1 MTQQQWNAYM
11 GAIVAGDS
19 ATVGYE
25 AGKQY
30 DADVAAYTLQQQN
43 KQPLSATSTAAELQQ
58 ALSDAVDAQV
68 YTDIDGSKYTIDYML
83 DARGTSRGTRKVPF
97 TGDVRNLYIDNT
109 AEGNY
114 KLGLARTDV
123 TPESGLT
130 PFLARYFDN
139 TETSPYIGGGG
150 TYNGT
155 PGVRGVTTSD
165 GALMDIT
172 LPAEKATAFEY
183 AVHSNIG
190 QIRNRAIG
198 LGAVSSQDTR
208 DFGAGKTEYTTP
220 DAPMWNIDYIDSG
233 EALPEGTLLPVD
245 YKAEKVQKALERKVN
260 RLGIGSRALNT
271 VAGFGAGLGGALV
284 STADTIL
291 DMATPGDNTLL
302 NEAKKSKNV
311 ADFFGYDESVAQLG
325 QAKAT
330 ANVKEA
336 GKNWNKGDYFSA
348 AGDMLQAI
356 GDMSAPENLAYSL
369 GLVTEMAV
377 GFGKFTAVGKAAAG
391 LKAAEATKDA
401 TQIAKAAEELKA
413 ASTGVNT
420 AINLV
425 AKEAGMESYIAG
437 QTNTALEEKQVNNN
451 GRENTFGDVLETTAL
466 ITFGAYLDRFATKEA
481 LSISSPTKDA
491 IKELGKNLSV
501 EAQDKL
507 WSKVLTNGGV
517 IAAEM
522 GLEAGTEY
530 IQTFSEALAK
540 EYGTDKY
547 GNAVWTDKRGEEAL
561 VGAAG
566 GAAGGGQMATMSSV
580 AGAVTGRNDMA
591 AINVPQQ
598 NQSATVIQDISKSR
612 PDIAATHEATMNSI
626 KEQSLRPDID
636 IGPVD
641 LASYTAGALGVN
653 AQLNDIAAEGQV
665 ELAEAVTSGK
675 VTPETA
681 TGIDRE
687 ATSFDTMYA
696 NLVEQIGSGFKT
708 LEEAPAGTY
717 NFTQDEVVDD
727 VKGLVSESINGSTE
741 AENAFVGLLGFKDRL
756 VQAAGGNTELVKNKL
771 NVIDQKINN
780 LMPIFQAQTTE
791 QIKDILADDKITTAT
806 KVAKVIGSSAAS
818 VEDIKVL
825 EQSKDLTPEAKTI
838 LEVKK
843 QVLKSQDDVAGEK
856 LFGGGKRNS
865 TMQWASLLLSQANN
879 PAAVKDSMEHIYN
892 FYDGQQVKIDTL
904 RAAVAEWDAE
914 KSMPW
919 VTEPINTKT
928 NELYTETEKAGI
940 RSGVG
945 SDNKI
950 TINGTKYNVT
960 AADSFANKVEREQEV
975 IGTLVTLGEQLVG
988 GRGTDVSSAQS
999 NIKVPTTDKGVSG
1012 EEVVVKG
1019 VKEVVEAP
1027 TVKTTPTLTQD
1038 RFKELT
1044 ASAFDADGNYNK
1056 TRLQSNVNALAE
1068 YKGTAVKFTYT
1079 PTTKN
1084 ADGTAKAPYT
1094 LNGTITGSKGG
1105 SVQITREAKD
1115 GKQQIFNVTPQ
1126 DIISFTAEP
1135 VVATS
1140 ASKNIKEPSAM
1151 SIGEVTRELNAIDL
1165 IGNERVLST
1174 EEILRA
1180 GELRDRLSELEPA
1193 SPEAQKGTQDAQ
1205 TTSKGKSTKVEAKEA
1220 PAVDIVQEA
1229 LSLTEQIYVASTQGN
1244 TKTNSYKNLVNK
1256 LVSIINTV
1264 DVLPVTA
1271 EVVNDINKALT
1282 KDNIRSNSLKK
1293 VNTLVNRI
1301 VSGSPL
1307 LKSHKTTLYELLPL
1321 ILKEQKTG
1329 VGNEVTKS
1337 GVNIQADRL
1346 KSSNKDNTPIGGSE
1360 DAQGDVRE
1368 SVLKK
1373 EYSPLAKY
1381 KSYDADD
1388 VAEEQRA
1395 YEENEAAIKA
1405 GKETEVDTAT
1415 PVKKEAMKDAII
1427 PDNIKEHA
1435 AVIASASERSAE
1447 LTDEIQSL
1455 FKDMQTAEGKALN
1468 DLLCG
1473 IKG

>member
-25 AGKQY
+25 AGNQY
-30 DADVAAYTLQQQN
+30 DADVAAYNAQQAA
-43 KQPLSATSTAAELQQ
+43 KKPLSATSTAAELQQ

-68 YTDIDGSKYTIDYML
+68 YTDPDGSKYTIDYML
-83 DARGTSRGTRKVPF
+83 DARGISRGTRKVPF
-97 TGDVRNLYIDNT
+97 TGDARNLYIDNT
-109 AEGNY
+109 DEGNY

-139 TETSPYIGGGG
+139 TKTSPYIGGGG

-183 AVHSNIG
+183 DVHSNTG

-220 DAPMWNIDYIDSG
+220 DAPMWNINYTDSG
-233 EALPEGTLLPVD
+233 EALPEGTPLPVD

-284 STADTIL
+284 STADAIL
-291 DMATPGDNTLL
+291 DIATPGDNTWL
-302 NEAKKSKNV
+302 NEAKKSENV
-311 ADFFGYDESVAQLG
+311 ANFFGYDESVAQLG
-325 QAKAT
+325 QTKAT

-336 GKNWNKGDYFSA
+336 KDNWNKGNYFSA

-356 GDMSAPENLAYSL
+356 GDMSAPENLAYSF

-401 TQIAKAAEELKA
+401 VQIAKAAEKLKS
-413 ASTGVNT
+413 ASTGVNN

-437 QTNTALEEKQVNNN
+437 QTNTALEEKQANNN

-491 IKELGKNLSV
+491 IKELGKNLSA

-517 IAAEM
+517 IATEM

-547 GNAVWTDKRGEEAL
+547 GKAIWTDKRGEEAL

-580 AGAVTGRNDMA
+580 AGAVTGAVTGRNDMA
-591 AINVPQQ
+591 SANSPQQ
-598 NQSATVIQDISKSR
+598 NQSATVIQDISKAR

-665 ELAEAVTSGK
+665 ELAEAVASGK
-675 VTPETA
+675 VTPEIA
-681 TGIDRE
+681 AGIDSE

-696 NLVEQIGSGFKT
+696 NLVEQIGVGFKT
-708 LEEAPAGTY
+708 IEEAAPGEF
-717 NFTQDEVVDD
+717 NFTDEEIRDD
-727 VKGLVSESINGSTE
+727 VKGLVSESINGSTD

-756 VQAAGGNTELVKNKL
+756 VKAAGGNTELVQNKL

-791 QIKDILADDKITTAT
+791 QIKAILADDKITTAT

-818 VEDIKVL
+818 LEDIQVL
-825 EQSKDLTPEAKTI
+825 EQSKDLTPEAKAI

-856 LFGGGKRNS
+856 MFGGGKRNS

-892 FYDGQQVKIDTL
+892 YYDGQQAKIDTI

-950 TINGTKYNVT
+950 TINGTKYHVT

-999 NIKVPTTDKGVSG
+999 NIKVPTANKDVSG
-1012 EEVVVKG
+1012 EEVAVKG

-1027 TVKTTPTLTQD
+1027 TVKPLKD
-1038 RFKELT
+1038 
-1044 ASAFDADGNYNK
+1044 
-1056 TRLQSNVNALAE
+1056 
-1068 YKGTAVKFTYT
+1068 
-1079 PTTKN
+1079 PTT
-1084 ADGTAKAPYT
+1084 
-1094 LNGTITGSKGG
+1094 
-1105 SVQITREAKD
+1105 
-1115 GKQQIFNVTPQ
+1115 
-1126 DIISFTAEP
+1126 
-1135 VVATS
+1135 
-1140 ASKNIKEPSAM
+1140 M
-1151 SIGEVTRELNAIDL
+1151 SIGEVNRELNAFDL
-1165 IGNERVLST
+1165 IGDERVLRT

-1193 SPEAQKGTQDAQ
+1193 SPEAQEGTQEAQ
-1205 TTSKGKSTKVEAKEA
+1205 TTSQGKSTNVEAKEA

-1329 VGNEVTKS
+1329 VGSEVTKS
-1337 GVNIQADRL
+1337 GVNVQADRL
-1346 KSSNKDNTPIGGSE
+1346 KASSKDNTPIEGSE
-1360 DAQGDVRE
+1360 DAQGDVRRN
-1368 SVLKK
+1368 VLKK

-1381 KSYDADD
+1381 KSYDADGI
-1388 VAEEQRA
+1388 AEEQRA
-1395 YEENEAAIKA
+1395 YEENEVAIKA
-1405 GKETEVDTAT
+1405 DKETDADTIT

-1447 LTDEIQSL
+1447 LTDEIQSI
-1455 FKDMQTAEGKALN
+1455 FKEMKTAEGKALN